1 MIPKMSKKEPKR
13 LQDLIRGIRLCKTQD
28 EVRKL
33 IKQECALVR
42 ASFRSEEIQF
52 RRRNILKLMYIH
64 MLGYATHFAQIECL
78 NLLNMDTFVEK
89 RVGYLGLT
97 ILLDGN
103 SKVLMM
109 ATNVLLGDL
118 SNSNEYIVCL
128 ALSALSTMGNE
139 DVMFRECVEAVGKC
153 MMADNCH
160 IRKKALICGLRGV
173 EMGLTENSPQYYKAC
188 ANVISKN
195 SVDHGSLIA
204 AIQMMTALVKLKHS
218 YKKKCLRDLRGDLV
232 RHLRNLASSAY
243 ELSHDINGVND
254 PFLHVYILRLLGVL
268 SVVSGGEK
276 TSNQADLTEKLV
288 ELLPVVATHVSNDGF
303 TKNPQLAVQAEIAQT
318 ILNANLP
325 NSLVTLALN
334 TMGHW
339 LVSNK
344 TNPNVKYIGLKTMQK
359 LVKNTQHIQRHRKT
373 ILECLGDQD
382 PSIRYRA
389 LDLVKYITDNKTRQ
403 EVVSTLVVCLKAPEE
418 AFHEKVVE
426 EIVKALRPAP
436 DEETI
441 TKMLTVLKE
450 VKSVPMPDVI
460 WHVLHRIQ
468 NTTSSLRSST
478 VLQIWEFLSE
488 EKERQYVHKKPLMEV
503 ALWCIGEYGS
513 ILDQHQKDVVE
524 LLAYTLKKS
533 HSGHTKSIAIMAL
546 AKLWRIWPL
555 CRSEISRTIELYTE
569 DSVLELQ
576 ARAVEYKALL
586 TQKYSNISEKVL
598 EEMPSYDLDN
608 EEDIESDEKKAI
620 HEMEEEE
627 SDESQSEE
635 DDEEEDSSDDESSS
649 SVVVKKKKRK
659 RKKNKKE
666 KNKSPSPPVVNVLLP
681 GPLTTNKSTIPA
693 SVVTQPNPTDDLLDL
708 LGICSAPPTKPLNHS
723 TTATDD
729 LLASVLGAPTASKK
743 VAGSGPESPPS
754 TLPAPRKVFDKHGV
768 SITFSFHPAPRPS
781 LTRVMA
787 VASNEN
793 PSSVEG
799 YSLLVAVP
807 KYIIME
813 MKPATGTVLGP
824 RGSNTVSQ
832 RMQLENKSHG
842 SSPLMIRIQVTM
854 TINGQKL
861 VEVEQ
866 VDFK

>member
-1 MIPKMSKKEPKR
+1 MITKMSKKEPKR
-13 LQDLIRGIRLCKTQD
+13 LPDLIRGIRLCKTQD

-118 SNSNEYIVCL
+118 SNNNEYIVCL

-153 MMADNCH
+153 MMADNSH

-173 EMGLTENSPQYYKAC
+173 QMGLTENSLQYYKAC

-195 SVDHGSLIA
+195 SIDHGSLIA
-204 AIQMMTALVKLKHS
+204 AIQMMTTLVKLKHS

-232 RHLRNLASSAY
+232 RHLRNLTSSAY

-276 TSNQADLTEKLV
+276 TSHQADLTEKLV
-288 ELLPVVATHVSNDGF
+288 ELLPVVATQVSNDGF
-303 TKNPQLAVQAEIAQT
+303 TKNPQLAVQAEISQT
-318 ILNANLP
+318 ILNAQLP

-389 LDLVKYITDNKTRQ
+389 LDLVKYITDDKTRQ
-403 EVVSTLVVCLKAPEE
+403 EVVNTLVVCLKAPEE

-426 EIVKALRPAP
+426 EIVKALRNAP

-441 TKMLTVLKE
+441 SKMLTVLKE
-450 VKSVPMPDVI
+450 VKSVPMPEVI

-468 NTTSSLRSST
+468 NTTSSLRRST
-478 VLQIWEFLSE
+478 VLQIWEFLSG
-488 EKERQYVHKKPLMEV
+488 EKERQFVHKKPLMEV
-503 ALWCIGEYGS
+503 VLWCIGEYGS
-513 ILDQHQKDVVE
+513 ILEQHQKEVVE
-524 LLAYTLKKS
+524 LLAYTLKTC

-546 AKLWRIWPL
+546 AKLWRIWPI
-555 CRSEISRTIELYTE
+555 CRNDISATIELYTE

-576 ARAVEYKALL
+576 ARAVECKALL
-586 TQKYSNISEKVL
+586 TQEYSTISEKVL
-598 EEMPSYDLDN
+598 EEMPSYDLEND
-608 EEDIESDEKKAI
+608 EDIDSDEKKAI
-620 HEMEEEE
+620 HALEEET
-627 SDESQSEE
+627 DESPSEE
-635 DDEEEDSSDDESSS
+635 EDEEEDEESSEESSS
-649 SVVVKKKKRK
+649 SVVIKKKKKKRK
-659 RKKNKKE
+659 KNKE
-666 KNKSPSPPVVNVLLP
+666 KDKSPSPPVVNVLLP
-681 GPLTTNKSTIPA
+681 GPSTTNKSTIPA
-693 SVVTQPNPTDDLLDL
+693 QVVAQPNPTDDLLDL
-708 LGICSAPPTKPLNHS
+708 LGICSAPPTKPVVNNHS
-723 TTATDD
+723 ANVTDD
-729 LLASVLGAPTASKK
+729 LLASVLGAPPT
-743 VAGSGPESPPS
+743 VAPSS

-768 SITFSFHPAPRPS
+768 SINFSFHPVPRPS
-781 LTRVMA
+781 MTRIMA

-793 PSSVEG
+793 ASSVEG
-799 YSLLVAVP
+799 FSLLVAVP
-807 KYIIME
+807 KYIKME

-824 RGSNTVSQ
+824 HGSTSVSQ
-832 RMQLENKSHG
+832 RMQLDNQSHG
-842 SSPLMIRIQVTM
+842 TNALMIRIQVTM
-854 TINGQKL
+854 TINGQKF

>member
-13 LQDLIRGIRLCKTQD
+13 LPDLIRGIRLCKTRD

-42 ASFRSEEIQF
+42 ASFRAEEIQF

-153 MMADNCH
+153 MMSDNCH

-173 EMGLTENSPQYYKAC
+173 QMGLSENSSQYYKAC
-188 ANVISKN
+188 VNVISKN
-195 SVDHGSLIA
+195 STDHGSLIA
-204 AIQMMTALVKLKHS
+204 AVQMMTVLVKLKHS

-232 RHLRNLASSAY
+232 RHLRNLTSSAY

-268 SVVSGGEK
+268 SVVIGGEK
-276 TSNQADLTEKLV
+276 TFHQSDLTEKLV

-318 ILNANLP
+318 ILNAQLP
-325 NSLVTLALN
+325 SSLVTLALN
-334 TMGHW
+334 TMGNW

-389 LDLVKYITDNKTRQ
+389 LDLVKYITDDKTRQ
-403 EVVSTLVVCLKAPEE
+403 EVVNTLVVCLKAPEE
-418 AFHEKVVE
+418 AFHERVVE
-426 EIVKALRPAP
+426 EIVKALRNAP

-450 VKSVPMPDVI
+450 VKSVPMPEVI

-468 NTTSSLRSST
+468 NTNLSLRRSV
-478 VLQIWEFLSE
+478 VLNIWEFLSG
-488 EKERQYVHKKPLMEV
+488 EKDKQFVHKKPLMEV
-503 ALWCIGEYGS
+503 VLWCLGEYGS
-513 ILDQHQKDVVE
+513 ILDQQQKDVVE
-524 LLAYTLKKS
+524 LLIYTLKNS

-555 CRSEISRTIELYTE
+555 CRSVISTTIDLYTE

-586 TQKYSNISEKVL
+586 TEKYSNISEKVL
-598 EEMPSYDLDN
+598 EEMPSYDLEN
-608 EEDIESDEKKAI
+608 EEDIDSDEKKAI
-620 HEMEEEE
+620 NAREEESEEESLSEEEE
-627 SDESQSEE
+627 
-635 DDEEEDSSDDESSS
+635 DEEEEESSDDESSS
-649 SVVVKKKKRK
+649 SVVIKPKKRN
-659 RKKNKKE
+659 RKKNKKG
-666 KNKSPSPPVVNVLLP
+666 KHKSPSPPVVDMLLP
-681 GPLTTNKSTIPA
+681 GPMSTNASAIPA
-693 SVVTQPNPTDDLLDL
+693 QVAAQPNPTDDLLDL
-708 LGICSAPPTKPLNHS
+708 LGLCS
-723 TTATDD
+723 TTPAKPVVQNNVGADD
-729 LLASVLGAPTASKK
+729 LLSNVLGAPKPTP
-743 VAGSGPESPPS
+743 VQS
-754 TLPAPRKVFDKHGV
+754 TLPAPRKVFEKHGV
-768 SITFSFHPAPRPS
+768 SITFSFHIVPKPS
-781 LTRVMA
+781 LTRIMA

-793 PSSVEG
+793 AFSVEG

-807 KYIIME
+807 KYITME

-824 RGSNTVSQ
+824 HGATTVSQ
-832 RMQLENKSHG
+832 RMQLDNQSHG
-842 SSPLMIRIQVTM
+842 INALMIKIQVTM
-854 TINGQKL
+854 TINGQKF

-866 VDFK
+866 VNF

>member
-1 MIPKMSKKEPKR
+1 
-13 LQDLIRGIRLCKTQD
+13 
-28 EVRKL
+28 
-33 IKQECALVR
+33 
-42 ASFRSEEIQF
+42 
-52 RRRNILKLMYIH
+52 
-64 MLGYATHFAQIECL
+64 
-78 NLLNMDTFVEK
+78 
-89 RVGYLGLT
+89 
-97 ILLDGN
+97 
-103 SKVLMM
+103 MM

-118 SNSNEYIVCL
+118 ANSNEYIVCL
-128 ALSALSTMGNE
+128 ALSALSTMGTE

-153 MMADNCH
+153 MMSDNCH
-160 IRKKALICGLRGV
+160 IRKKALICGLRAV
-173 EMGLTENSPQYYKAC
+173 QMGLSENSHQYFKAC
-188 ANVISKN
+188 STVISKN
-195 SVDHGSLIA
+195 NPDHGSLIA
-204 AIQMMTALVKLKHS
+204 AIQMMIVLIKLKHS
-218 YKKKCLRDLRGDLV
+218 YKKKCIRDLRGDLV
-232 RHLRNLASSAY
+232 KHLRNLTSSAY
-243 ELSHDINGVND
+243 ELSHDISGVND
-254 PFLHVYILRLLGVL
+254 PFLQVYILRLLGVL

-276 TSNQADLTEKLV
+276 TSQQNDLTEKLV

-303 TKNPQLAVQAEIAQT
+303 TKNPQLAVQAEISQT
-318 ILNANLP
+318 ILNAQLP
-325 NSLVTLALN
+325 TSLVTLALN

-344 TNPNVKYIGLKTMQK
+344 NPNVKYIALKTMQK

-389 LDLVKYITDNKTRQ
+389 LDLVKYIADDKTRE
-403 EVVSTLVVCLKAPEE
+403 EVVTTLVTCLKAPEE
-418 AFHEKVVE
+418 AFHERVVE
-426 EIVKALRPAP
+426 EIVKALKRAP

-450 VKSVPMPDVI
+450 VKSVPMPEVI

-478 VLQIWEFLSE
+478 VLQIWEFLIE

-503 ALWCIGEYGS
+503 VLWCIGEYGS
-513 ILDQHQKDVVE
+513 ILDQQQKDVVE
-524 LLAYTLKKS
+524 LLIYTLKKS

-555 CRSEISRTIELYTE
+555 CRSQISSTIELYTE

-620 HEMEEEE
+620 HALEEEE
-627 SDESQSEE
+627 SEESQSEEDE

-659 RKKNKKE
+659 RKKNQKE

-681 GPLTTNKSTIPA
+681 GPMTTNKSTIPA
-693 SVVTQPNPTDDLLDL
+693 AVVTQPNPTDDLLDL

-723 TTATDD
+723 TTAADD
-729 LLASVLGAPTASKK
+729 LLASVLGGAPTVSKK
-743 VAGSGPESPPS
+743 VAESPPS

-781 LTRVMA
+781 LTRIMA

-793 PSSVEG
+793 SSSVEG
-799 YSLLVAVP
+799 YTLLVAVP

-824 RGSNTVSQ
+824 NGSNKVSQ
-832 RMQLENKSHG
+832 RMQLENQSHG

-854 TINGQKL
+854 TINGQKFL
-861 VEVEQ
+861 EVEQ